1 MARYQKYE
9 FRPDTIRND
18 ILGKLLLTRKQ
29 RQTFLRWLLFSAVC
43 LVGLLV
49 QDVVMSRV
57 RIFGATTDL
66 VPCLIFC
73 VCVLQGAESGCVF
86 TLLASLVYYFSGS
99 APGIACVPLITGLA
113 VTAAIFRQAY
123 LRQGLDALLLCLGGC
138 LLIYELATFGIALF
152 LGQTLISRIG
162 PSLLTAG
169 LSFLAVPLAYPIL
182 ISIGKI
188 GGETWK
194 E

>member
-1 MARYQKYE
+1 MARYKKYE
-9 FRPDTIRND
+9 FRPDTFRND

-29 RQTFLRWLLFSAVC
+29 RQTFLRWLLFSVVC
-43 LVGLLV
+43 LAGLLI

-86 TLLASLVYYFSGS
+86 ALCASLVYHFSGS
-99 APGIACVPLITGLA
+99 APSIACIPLITGLG

-123 LRQGLDALLLCLGGC
+123 LRQGIDALLLCLGAC
-138 LLIYELATFGIALF
+138 LVLYELATFGVALF
-152 LGQTLISRIG
+152 LGQTLFTRIG
-162 PSLLTAG
+162 TSLVTAG
-169 LSFLAVPLAYPIL
+169 LSFLVVPLAYPIL

>member
-1 MARYQKYE
+1 MARYKKYE
-9 FRPDTIRND
+9 FRPDVIRND

-29 RQTFLRWLLFSAVC
+29 RQTFLRWMLFSAVC
-43 LVGLLV
+43 LVGLLA
-49 QDVVMSRV
+49 QDVIMSRV

-73 VCVLQGAESGCVF
+73 VCILQGAESGCVF
-86 TLLASLVYYFSGS
+86 ALLASLVYQFSGS
-99 APGIACVPLITGLA
+99 APGVACIPLITALA

-123 LRQGLDALLLCLGGC
+123 LRQGLDALLLCLAGC
-138 LLIYELATFGIALF
+138 LVIYELATFGIALF
-152 LGQTLISRIG
+152 LGQTLISRIVV
-162 PSLLTAG
+162 PLLTAG

-188 GGETWK
+188 GGETWR

>member
-1 MARYQKYE
+1 MARYKKYE
-9 FRPDTIRND
+9 FRPDVIRND

-29 RQTFLRWLLFSAVC
+29 RQTFLRWMLFSAVC
-43 LVGLLV
+43 LVGLLA
-49 QDVVMSRV
+49 QDVIMSRV

-73 VCVLQGAESGCVF
+73 VCILQGAESGCVF
-86 TLLASLVYYFSGS
+86 ALLASLVYQFSGS
-99 APGIACVPLITGLA
+99 APGVACIPLITGLA

-123 LRQGLDALLLCLGGC
+123 LRQGLDALLLCLAGC
-138 LLIYELATFGIALF
+138 LVIYELTTFGIALF
-152 LGQTLISRIG
+152 LGQTLISRIVV
-162 PSLLTAG
+162 PLLTAG

-188 GGETWK
+188 GGETWR